1 MSFSIKGKTAI
12 VTGAANGIGLA
23 ISRHFIEQGANVMMA
38 DKDEEHLKQEM
49 MSMSTEDGNAKCF
62 TCDLRE
68 KLSHTNLLSATID
81 VFDKV
86 DILVNGSRQVTAMD
100 PIDYNDDNVVTMLDQ
115 NLMSS
120 LRLTQLISERMI
132 KQTKETGIAGSILNL
147 SSIASLRTRPG
158 LMGYSISSAALDQMT
173 RTMAVALAP
182 YNIRVNAISFGS
194 VMSKSLENSLKKDSN
209 LRDEIV
215 KNTPLGRIAPA
226 IEIAQAAQ
234 FLCSEASNFITGEVM
249 TIDGGRSLLD
259 PVKIGAH

>member
-23 ISRHFIEQGANVMMA
+23 ISRHFVEQGANVMMA
-38 DKDEEHLKQEM
+38 DREEEHLKKEM
-49 MSMSTEDGNAKCF
+49 ISLSTEDGNAKCF

-81 VFDKV
+81 LFDKV
-86 DILVNGSRQVTAMD
+86 DILVNASRQVTAMD
-100 PIDYNDDNVVTMLDQ
+100 PIDYNDDNVITMLDQ

-120 LRLTQLISERMI
+120 LRLTQLISKRMI
-132 KQTKETGIAGSILNL
+132 KQTKETGNSGSILNL

-194 VMSKSLENSLKKDSN
+194 VMSESLKNSLKEDIN

-226 IEIAQAAQ
+226 TEIAQAAQ
-234 FLCSEASNFITGEVM
+234 FLCSEASNFITGEIM

>member
-1 MSFSIKGKTAI
+1 
-12 VTGAANGIGLA
+12 
-23 ISRHFIEQGANVMMA
+23 
-38 DKDEEHLKQEM
+38 
-49 MSMSTEDGNAKCF
+49 
-62 TCDLRE
+62 
-68 KLSHTNLLSATID
+68 
-81 VFDKV
+81 
-86 DILVNGSRQVTAMD
+86 MD

-120 LRLTQLISERMI
+120 LRLTQLISKRMI

-209 LRDEIV
+209 PSTR
-215 KNTPLGRIAPA
+215 RIATP
-226 IEIAQAAQ
+226 
-234 FLCSEASNFITGEVM
+234 
-249 TIDGGRSLLD
+249 
-259 PVKIGAH
+259 

>member
-1 MSFSIKGKTAI
+1 
-12 VTGAANGIGLA
+12 
-23 ISRHFIEQGANVMMA
+23 
-38 DKDEEHLKQEM
+38 
-49 MSMSTEDGNAKCF
+49 
-62 TCDLRE
+62 
-68 KLSHTNLLSATID
+68 
-81 VFDKV
+81 
-86 DILVNGSRQVTAMD
+86 
-100 PIDYNDDNVVTMLDQ
+100 
-115 NLMSS
+115 
-120 LRLTQLISERMI
+120 MI
-132 KQTKETGIAGSILNL
+132 KQTKETGISGSILNL

-194 VMSKSLENSLKKDSN
+194 VMSESLKNSLKEDIN

-226 IEIAQAAQ
+226 TEIAQAAQ
-234 FLCSEASNFITGEVM
+234 FLCSEASNFITGEIM